1 MKERFYFTHDFNAR
15 SDPKLQAVLV
25 ELGAAGLGIFWCIIE
40 QLYEQD
46 GVLPLKI
53 CKSIAFAMHVDVQ
66 TVESLINDFGLFEND
81 GENFW
86 SRSVN
91 ERLENRR
98 DLTEKRKGAAAK
110 RWQSAPECNCNANA
124 MQMQCKCNAL
134 AMQNDAI
141 KEKENKKENKKEKDS
156 LPDGSESIARA
167 REKTPARTE
176 VKDFVKTEGLGVDPD
191 RFFDYNEARGWRV
204 NGAQIVD
211 WRAALRSWATTC
223 PDDSR
228 GTTAAGRRG
237 RPPKTDMEFLREAEK
252 RRADDATRAATQ
264 GPPVKPDEWRRRRG
278 LAPDEP
284 LFGAVIHMAPPAA
297 SRAV

>member
-25 ELGAAGLGIFWCIIE
+25 ELGAAGLGIFWCVIE

-46 GVLPLKI
+46 GLLPLKI

-66 TVESLINDFGLFEND
+66 TVESLINDFGLFDTD

-91 ERLENRR
+91 ERLDNRR

-110 RWQSAPECNCNANA
+110 RWQSASECNCNASA
-124 MQMQCKCNAL
+124 MQMHSKSNAL

-141 KEKENKKENKKEKDS
+141 KEKENKENKKEKDS
-156 LPDGSESIARA
+156 LPGGSESVAQA
-167 REKTPARTE
+167 REMTPARTE
-176 VKDFVKTEGLGVDPD
+176 VRDFVKTEGLGVDPD

-204 NGAQIVD
+204 NGARIVD

-223 PDDSR
+223 PDGARDAPEPR
-228 GTTAAGRRG
+228 RRG
-237 RPPKTDMEFLREAEK
+237 RPPKTDMEFLREAET
-252 RRADDATRAATQ
+252 RRAAAEAQAAIQ

-278 LAPDEP
+278 LAPDAP
-284 LFGAVIHMAPPAA
+284 LVGTVIPVAPQMAC
-297 SRAV
+297 RAV